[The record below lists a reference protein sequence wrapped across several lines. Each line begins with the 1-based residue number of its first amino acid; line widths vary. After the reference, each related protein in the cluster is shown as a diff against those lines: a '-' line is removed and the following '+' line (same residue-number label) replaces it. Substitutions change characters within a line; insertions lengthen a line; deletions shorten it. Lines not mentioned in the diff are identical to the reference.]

1 MLISARVTRPLL
13 YLAIASAAALA
24 AGCASSPQAAAS
36 SPTAAE
42 SPASAS
48 ELVDTA
54 DFTKKA
60 QDDGWRPEIRHGQVL
75 YCRNEAPLDS
85 RLPETTCLNK
95 VGVEQMMLAEER
107 QRENMQHMTQA
118 PGMSQGPP

>member
-1 MLISARVTRPLL
+1 MLISARVARPLL

-24 AGCASSPQAAAS
+24 AACAGSPQPAAS
-36 SPTAAE
+36 SSTAVE

-60 QDDGWRPEIRHGQVL
+60 QDDGWRPEVRHGQVL
-75 YCRNEAPLDS
+75 YCRDEAPLGS
-85 RLPETTCLNK
+85 RLPEMTCINK

-107 QRENMQHMTQA
+107 QRENMQHGGAGCPTNMVCN
-118 PGMSQGPP
+118 